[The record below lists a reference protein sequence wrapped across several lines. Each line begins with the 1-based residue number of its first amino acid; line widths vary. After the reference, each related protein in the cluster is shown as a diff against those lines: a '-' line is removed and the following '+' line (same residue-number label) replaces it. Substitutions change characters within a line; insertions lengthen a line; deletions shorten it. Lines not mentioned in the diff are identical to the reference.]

1 MARFDRALLDQYD
14 HYENPFNGDLTI
26 VVPDKFV
33 AFKGP
38 RCEREKRGERGGGG
52 GVGGA
57 GGGREGGK

>member
-52 GVGGA
+52 A
-57 GGGREGGK
+57 